1 MITYR
6 ARKLLMGRSRK
17 GRDVSG
23 VIVLDKPRG
32 MTSSTAVQRVKS
44 LFGARKVG
52 HTGSLDPLATGVL
65 PLCFGEATKFSR
77 FLLTSDKKYW
87 VKLKLGIRT
96 ASGDAD
102 AVTVETRSTVD
113 VTKDRVRQALE
124 GFRGEIDQIPSM
136 YSAIKY
142 QGKPLYKYAREGVEV
157 ERESRRITVY
167 SIELLTFLGSE
178 MTLQVH
184 CSKGTY
190 VRTIADDL
198 GEQLEC
204 GAHVVE
210 LRRLM
215 AGPFKEADL
224 VTLGEIEN
232 ARAEGQLETLL
243 APVSSAVSQW
253 PTVRLNEAS
262 AYYLRQG
269 QPVLVPHA
277 PAEGWVQLRESC
289 SNDDW
294 FLGMGEIME
303 DGRIAPRRLVLGGR
317 EL

>member
-1 MITYR
+1 
-6 ARKLLMGRSRK
+6 MGRNRK
-17 GRDVSG
+17 GRDLSG
-23 VIVLDKPRG
+23 VVVLDKPRD
-32 MTSSTAVQRVKS
+32 MTSSDAVQHVKS
-44 LFGARKVG
+44 SFNARKVG

-102 AVTVETRSTVD
+102 GDVVEERSTD
-113 VTKDRVRQALE
+113 GVTQDRIQHALE
-124 GFRGEIDQIPSM
+124 SFRGEIDQIPSM

-142 QGKPLYKYAREGVEV
+142 RGKPLYKYARQGVEI
-157 ERESRRITVY
+157 EREPRRINVY
-167 SIELLTFLGSE
+167 SIELSTFSGSE
-178 MTLQVH
+178 MTLCVH

-190 VRTIADDL
+190 VRTIVDDL
-198 GEQLEC
+198 GEQLGC

-215 AGPFKEADL
+215 AGPFKESDM
-224 VTLGEIEN
+224 VTFEEIET
-232 ARAEGQLETLL
+232 ARVDGRLDELL
-243 APVSSAVSQW
+243 APISSAVSQW
-253 PTVRLNEAS
+253 PAVRLSATS
-262 AYYLRQG
+262 AYYIRQG

-277 PAEGWVQLRESC
+277 PSEGWVQLRESC
-289 SNDDW
+289 SNDEW

-303 DGRIAPRRLVLGGR
+303 DGRVAPRRLILGER
-317 EL
+317 KL

>member
-1 MITYR
+1 
-6 ARKLLMGRSRK
+6 MGRNRK
-17 GRDVSG
+17 GRDLSG
-23 VIVLDKPRG
+23 VVVLDKPRD
-32 MTSSTAVQRVKS
+32 MTSSDAVQHVKS
-44 LFGARKVG
+44 SFNARKVG

-102 AVTVETRSTVD
+102 GDVVEERSTD
-113 VTKDRVRQALE
+113 GVTQDRIQHALE
-124 GFRGEIDQIPSM
+124 SFRGEIDQIPSM

-142 QGKPLYKYAREGVEV
+142 RGKPLYKYARQGVEI
-157 ERESRRITVY
+157 EREPRRINVY
-167 SIELLTFLGSE
+167 SIELSTFSGSE
-178 MTLQVH
+178 MTLCVH

-190 VRTIADDL
+190 VRTIVDDL
-198 GEQLEC
+198 GEQLGC

-215 AGPFKEADL
+215 AGPFTESDM
-224 VTLGEIEN
+224 VTFEEIET
-232 ARAEGQLETLL
+232 ARVDGRLDELL
-243 APVSSAVSQW
+243 APISSAVSQW
-253 PTVRLNEAS
+253 PAVRLSATS
-262 AYYLRQG
+262 AYYIRQG

-277 PAEGWVQLRESC
+277 PSEGWVQLRESC
-289 SNDDW
+289 SNDEW

-303 DGRIAPRRLVLGGR
+303 DGRVAPRRLILGER
-317 EL
+317 KL

>member
-1 MITYR
+1 
-6 ARKLLMGRSRK
+6 MGRNRK
-17 GRDVSG
+17 GRDLSG
-23 VIVLDKPRG
+23 VVVLDKPRD
-32 MTSSTAVQRVKS
+32 MTSSDAVQHVKS
-44 LFGARKVG
+44 SFNARKVG

-102 AVTVETRSTVD
+102 GDVVEERSTD
-113 VTKDRVRQALE
+113 GVTQDRIQHALE
-124 GFRGEIDQIPSM
+124 SFRGEIDQIPSM

-142 QGKPLYKYAREGVEV
+142 RGKPLYKYARQGVEI
-157 ERESRRITVY
+157 ERESRRINVY
-167 SIELLTFLGSE
+167 SIELSTFSGSE
-178 MTLQVH
+178 MTLRVH

-190 VRTIADDL
+190 VRTIVDDL
-198 GEQLEC
+198 GEQLGC

-215 AGPFKEADL
+215 AGPFTESDM
-224 VTLGEIEN
+224 VTFEEIET
-232 ARAEGQLETLL
+232 ARVDGRLDELL
-243 APVSSAVSQW
+243 APISSAVSQW
-253 PTVRLNEAS
+253 PAVRLSATS
-262 AYYLRQG
+262 AYYIRQG

-277 PAEGWVQLRESC
+277 PSEGWVQLRESC
-289 SNDDW
+289 SNDEW

-303 DGRIAPRRLVLGGR
+303 DGRVAPRRLILGER
-317 EL
+317 KL

>member
-1 MITYR
+1 
-6 ARKLLMGRSRK
+6 MGRNRK
-17 GRDVSG
+17 GRDLSG
-23 VIVLDKPRG
+23 VVVLDKPRD
-32 MTSSTAVQRVKS
+32 MTSSDAVQHVKS
-44 LFGARKVG
+44 SFNARKVG

-102 AVTVETRSTVD
+102 GDVVEERSTD
-113 VTKDRVRQALE
+113 GVTQDRIQHALE
-124 GFRGEIDQIPSM
+124 SFRGEIDQIPSM

-142 QGKPLYKYAREGVEV
+142 RGKPLYKYARQGVEI
-157 ERESRRITVY
+157 ERESRRINVY
-167 SIELLTFLGSE
+167 SIELSTFSGSE
-178 MTLQVH
+178 MTLRVH

-190 VRTIADDL
+190 VRTIVDDL
-198 GEQLEC
+198 GEQLGC

-215 AGPFKEADL
+215 AGPFKESDM
-224 VTLGEIEN
+224 VTFEEIET
-232 ARAEGQLETLL
+232 ARVDGSLDELL
-243 APVSSAVSQW
+243 APISSAVSQW
-253 PTVRLNEAS
+253 PAVRLSATS
-262 AYYLRQG
+262 AYYIRQG

-277 PAEGWVQLRESC
+277 PSEGWVQLRESC
-289 SNDDW
+289 SNDEW

-303 DGRIAPRRLVLGGR
+303 DGRVAPRRLILGER
-317 EL
+317 KL

>member
-1 MITYR
+1 
-6 ARKLLMGRSRK
+6 MGRNRK
-17 GRDVSG
+17 GRDLSG
-23 VIVLDKPRG
+23 VVVLDKPRD
-32 MTSSTAVQRVKS
+32 MTSSDAVQHVKS
-44 LFGARKVG
+44 SFNARKVG

-102 AVTVETRSTVD
+102 GDVVEERSTD
-113 VTKDRVRQALE
+113 GVTQDRIQHALE
-124 GFRGEIDQIPSM
+124 SFRGEIDQIPSM

-142 QGKPLYKYAREGVEV
+142 RGKPLYKYARQGVEI
-157 ERESRRITVY
+157 ERESRRINVY
-167 SIELLTFLGSE
+167 SIELSTFSGSE
-178 MTLQVH
+178 MTLRVH

-190 VRTIADDL
+190 VRTIVDDL
-198 GEQLEC
+198 GEQLGC

-215 AGPFKEADL
+215 AGPFKESDM
-224 VTLGEIEN
+224 VTFEEIET
-232 ARAEGQLETLL
+232 ARVDGRLDELL
-243 APVSSAVSQW
+243 APISSAVSQW
-253 PTVRLNEAS
+253 PAVRLSATS
-262 AYYLRQG
+262 AYYIRQG

-277 PAEGWVQLRESC
+277 PSEGWVQLRESC
-289 SNDDW
+289 SNDEW

-303 DGRIAPRRLVLGGR
+303 DGRVAPRRLILGER
-317 EL
+317 KL

>member
-1 MITYR
+1 
-6 ARKLLMGRSRK
+6 MGRSRK

-96 ASGDAD
+96 ASGDSD

-198 GEQLEC
+198 GEQLQC

-303 DGRIAPRRLVLGGR
+303 DGRIAPRRLILGGR

>member
-1 MITYR
+1 
-6 ARKLLMGRSRK
+6 MGRNRK
-17 GRDVSG
+17 GRDLSG
-23 VIVLDKPRG
+23 VVVLDKPRD
-32 MTSSTAVQRVKS
+32 MTSSDAVQHVKS
-44 LFGARKVG
+44 SFNARKVG

-102 AVTVETRSTVD
+102 GDVVEERSTD
-113 VTKDRVRQALE
+113 GVTQDRIQHALE
-124 GFRGEIDQIPSM
+124 SFRGEIDQIPSM

-142 QGKPLYKYAREGVEV
+142 RGKPLYKYARQGVEI
-157 ERESRRITVY
+157 ERESRRINVY
-167 SIELLTFLGSE
+167 SIELSTFSGSE
-178 MTLQVH
+178 MTLRVH

-190 VRTIADDL
+190 VRTIVDDL
-198 GEQLEC
+198 GEQLGC

-215 AGPFKEADL
+215 AGPFTESDM
-224 VTLGEIEN
+224 VTFEEIET
-232 ARAEGQLETLL
+232 ARADGRLDELL
-243 APVSSAVSQW
+243 APISSAVSQW
-253 PTVRLNEAS
+253 PAVRLSATS
-262 AYYLRQG
+262 AYYIRQG

-277 PAEGWVQLRESC
+277 PSEGWVQLRESC
-289 SNDDW
+289 SNDEW

-303 DGRIAPRRLVLGGR
+303 DGRVAPRRLILGER
-317 EL
+317 KL

>member
-1 MITYR
+1 
-6 ARKLLMGRSRK
+6 MGRNRK
-17 GRDVSG
+17 GRDLSG
-23 VIVLDKPRG
+23 VVVLDKPRD
-32 MTSSTAVQRVKS
+32 MTSSDAVQHVKS
-44 LFGARKVG
+44 SFNARKVG

-102 AVTVETRSTVD
+102 GDVVEERSTD
-113 VTKDRVRQALE
+113 GVTQDRIQHALE
-124 GFRGEIDQIPSM
+124 SFRGEIDQIPSM

-142 QGKPLYKYAREGVEV
+142 RGKPLYKYARQGVEI
-157 ERESRRITVY
+157 ERESRRINVY
-167 SIELLTFLGSE
+167 SIELSTFSGSE
-178 MTLQVH
+178 MTLRVH

-190 VRTIADDL
+190 VRTIVDDL
-198 GEQLEC
+198 GEQLGC

-215 AGPFKEADL
+215 AGPFKESDM
-224 VTLGEIEN
+224 VTFEEIET
-232 ARAEGQLETLL
+232 ARVDGRLDELL
-243 APVSSAVSQW
+243 APISSAVSQW
-253 PTVRLNEAS
+253 PAVRLSAAS
-262 AYYLRQG
+262 AYYIRQG

-277 PAEGWVQLRESC
+277 PSEGWVQLRESC
-289 SNDDW
+289 SNDEW

-303 DGRIAPRRLVLGGR
+303 DGRVAPRRLILGER
-317 EL
+317 KL

>member
-1 MITYR
+1 
-6 ARKLLMGRSRK
+6 MGRSRK

-23 VIVLDKPRG
+23 IIVLDKPRG

-96 ASGDAD
+96 ASGDSD

-124 GFRGEIDQIPSM
+124 SFRGEIDQIPSM

-277 PAEGWVQLRESC
+277 PVEGWVQLRESC

-303 DGRIAPRRLVLGGR
+303 DGRIAPRRLILGGR

>member
-1 MITYR
+1 
-6 ARKLLMGRSRK
+6 MGRNRK
-17 GRDVSG
+17 GRDLSG
-23 VIVLDKPRG
+23 VVVLDKPRD
-32 MTSSTAVQRVKS
+32 MTSSDAVQHVKS
-44 LFGARKVG
+44 SFNARKVG

-102 AVTVETRSTVD
+102 GDVVEERSTD
-113 VTKDRVRQALE
+113 GVTQDRIQHALE
-124 GFRGEIDQIPSM
+124 SFRGEIDQIPSM

-142 QGKPLYKYAREGVEV
+142 RGKPLYKYARQGVEI
-157 ERESRRITVY
+157 ERESRRINVY
-167 SIELLTFLGSE
+167 SIELSTFSGSE
-178 MTLQVH
+178 MTLHVH

-190 VRTIADDL
+190 VRTIVDDL
-198 GEQLEC
+198 GEQLGC

-215 AGPFKEADL
+215 AGPFTESDM
-224 VTLGEIEN
+224 VTFEEIET
-232 ARAEGQLETLL
+232 ARVDGRLDELL
-243 APVSSAVSQW
+243 APISSAVSQW
-253 PTVRLNEAS
+253 PAVRLSATS
-262 AYYLRQG
+262 AYYIRQG

-277 PAEGWVQLRESC
+277 PSEGWVQLRESC
-289 SNDDW
+289 SNDEW

-303 DGRIAPRRLVLGGR
+303 DGRVAPRRLILGER
-317 EL
+317 KL

>member
-1 MITYR
+1 
-6 ARKLLMGRSRK
+6 MGRSRK

-23 VIVLDKPRG
+23 VVVLDKPPG

-96 ASGDAD
+96 ASGDSD

-124 GFRGEIDQIPSM
+124 SFRGEIDQIPSM

-142 QGKPLYKYAREGVEV
+142 QGKPLYQYAREGVEV

-215 AGPFKEADL
+215 AGPFKEEDL
-224 VTLGEIEN
+224 VTLGEIES
-232 ARAEGQLETLL
+232 ARAEGHLEKLL

-303 DGRIAPRRLVLGGR
+303 DGRIAPRRLILGGR

>member
-1 MITYR
+1 
-6 ARKLLMGRSRK
+6 MGRNRK
-17 GRDVSG
+17 GRDLSG
-23 VIVLDKPRG
+23 VVVLDKPRD
-32 MTSSTAVQRVKS
+32 MTSSDAVQHVKS
-44 LFGARKVG
+44 SFNARKVG

-102 AVTVETRSTVD
+102 GDVVEERSTD
-113 VTKDRVRQALE
+113 GVTQDRIQHALE
-124 GFRGEIDQIPSM
+124 SFRGEIDQIPSM

-142 QGKPLYKYAREGVEV
+142 RGKPLYKYARQGVEI
-157 ERESRRITVY
+157 ERESRRINVY
-167 SIELLTFLGSE
+167 SIELSTFSGSE
-178 MTLQVH
+178 MTLCVH

-190 VRTIADDL
+190 VRTIVDDL
-198 GEQLEC
+198 GEQLGC

-215 AGPFKEADL
+215 AGPFKESDM
-224 VTLGEIEN
+224 VTFEEIET
-232 ARAEGQLETLL
+232 ARVDGRLDELL
-243 APVSSAVSQW
+243 APISSAVSQW
-253 PTVRLNEAS
+253 PAVRLSATS
-262 AYYLRQG
+262 AYYIRQG

-277 PAEGWVQLRESC
+277 PSEGWVQLRESC
-289 SNDDW
+289 SNDEW

-303 DGRIAPRRLVLGGR
+303 DGRVAPRRLILGER
-317 EL
+317 KL

>member
-1 MITYR
+1 
-6 ARKLLMGRSRK
+6 
-17 GRDVSG
+17 
-23 VIVLDKPRG
+23 
-32 MTSSTAVQRVKS
+32 
-44 LFGARKVG
+44 
-52 HTGSLDPLATGVL
+52 VL

-96 ASGDAD
+96 ASGDSD
-102 AVTVETRSTVD
+102 AVVVETRSTVN
-113 VTKDRVRQALE
+113 VTEDRVRQALE

-142 QGKPLYKYAREGVEV
+142 QGKPLYQYAREGVEV

-215 AGPFKEADL
+215 AGPFKEEDL
-224 VTLGEIEN
+224 VTLGEIES
-232 ARAEGQLETLL
+232 ARAEGHLEKLL

-303 DGRIAPRRLVLGGR
+303 DGRIAPRRLILGGR

>member
-1 MITYR
+1 
-6 ARKLLMGRSRK
+6 MGRNRK
-17 GRDVSG
+17 GRDLSG
-23 VIVLDKPRG
+23 VVVLDKPRD
-32 MTSSTAVQRVKS
+32 MTSSDAVQHVKS
-44 LFGARKVG
+44 SFNARKVG

-102 AVTVETRSTVD
+102 GDVVEERSTD
-113 VTKDRVRQALE
+113 GVTQDRIQHALDS
-124 GFRGEIDQIPSM
+124 FRGEIDQIPSM

-142 QGKPLYKYAREGVEV
+142 RGKPLYKYARQGVEI
-157 ERESRRITVY
+157 EREPRRINVY
-167 SIELLTFLGSE
+167 SIELSTFSGSE
-178 MTLQVH
+178 MTLRVH

-190 VRTIADDL
+190 VRTIVDDL
-198 GEQLEC
+198 GEQLGC

-215 AGPFKEADL
+215 AGPFKESDM
-224 VTLGEIEN
+224 VTFEEIET
-232 ARAEGQLETLL
+232 ARVDGRLDELL
-243 APVSSAVSQW
+243 APISSAVSQW
-253 PTVRLNEAS
+253 PAVRLSATS
-262 AYYLRQG
+262 AYYIRQG

-277 PAEGWVQLRESC
+277 PSEGWVQLRESC
-289 SNDDW
+289 SNDEW

-303 DGRIAPRRLVLGGR
+303 DGRVAPRRLILGER
-317 EL
+317 KL

>member
-1 MITYR
+1 
-6 ARKLLMGRSRK
+6 MGRSRK

-32 MTSSTAVQRVKS
+32 MPSSTAVQRVKS

-96 ASGDAD
+96 ASGDSD
-102 AVTVETRSTVD
+102 AVVVETRSTVN
-113 VTKDRVRQALE
+113 VTEDRVRQALE

-142 QGKPLYKYAREGVEV
+142 QGKPLYQYAREGVEV

-215 AGPFKEADL
+215 AGPFKEEDL
-224 VTLGEIEN
+224 VTLGEIES
-232 ARAEGQLETLL
+232 ARAEGHLEKLL

-303 DGRIAPRRLVLGGR
+303 DGRIAPRRLILGGR

>member
-1 MITYR
+1 
-6 ARKLLMGRSRK
+6 MGRNRK
-17 GRDVSG
+17 GRDLSG
-23 VIVLDKPRG
+23 VVVLDKPRD
-32 MTSSTAVQRVKS
+32 MTSSDAVQHVKS
-44 LFGARKVG
+44 SFNARKVG

-102 AVTVETRSTVD
+102 ADIVDERSTD
-113 VTKDRVRQALE
+113 GVTQDRIQHALE
-124 GFRGEIDQIPSM
+124 SFRGEIDQIPSM

-142 QGKPLYKYAREGVEV
+142 RGKPLYKYARQGVEI
-157 ERESRRITVY
+157 ERESRRINVY
-167 SIELLTFLGSE
+167 SIELSTFSGSE
-178 MTLQVH
+178 MTLRVH

-190 VRTIADDL
+190 VRTIVDDL
-198 GEQLEC
+198 GEQLGC

-215 AGPFKEADL
+215 AGPFTESDL
-224 VTLGEIEN
+224 VTFEEIET
-232 ARAEGQLETLL
+232 ARVDGRLDELL
-243 APVSSAVSQW
+243 APISSAVSQW
-253 PTVRLNEAS
+253 PAVRLSATS
-262 AYYLRQG
+262 AYYIRQG

-277 PAEGWVQLRESC
+277 PSEGWVQLRESC
-289 SNDDW
+289 SNDEW

-303 DGRIAPRRLVLGGR
+303 DGRVAPRRLILGER
-317 EL
+317 KL

>member
-1 MITYR
+1 
-6 ARKLLMGRSRK
+6 MGRSRK

-23 VIVLDKPRG
+23 VIVFDKPRG

-113 VTKDRVRQALE
+113 VTKDRVQQALE

-142 QGKPLYKYAREGVEV
+142 QGKPLYKL
-157 ERESRRITVY
+157 SLIH
-167 SIELLTFLGSE
+167 I
-178 MTLQVH
+178 
-184 CSKGTY
+184 
-190 VRTIADDL
+190 
-198 GEQLEC
+198 
-204 GAHVVE
+204 
-210 LRRLM
+210 
-215 AGPFKEADL
+215 
-224 VTLGEIEN
+224 
-232 ARAEGQLETLL
+232 
-243 APVSSAVSQW
+243 
-253 PTVRLNEAS
+253 
-262 AYYLRQG
+262 
-269 QPVLVPHA
+269 
-277 PAEGWVQLRESC
+277 
-289 SNDDW
+289 
-294 FLGMGEIME
+294 
-303 DGRIAPRRLVLGGR
+303 
-317 EL
+317 

>member
-1 MITYR
+1 
-6 ARKLLMGRSRK
+6 MGRNRK
-17 GRDVSG
+17 GRDLSG
-23 VIVLDKPRG
+23 VVVLDKPRD
-32 MTSSTAVQRVKS
+32 MTSSDAVQHVKS
-44 LFGARKVG
+44 SFNARKVG

-102 AVTVETRSTVD
+102 GDVVEERSTD
-113 VTKDRVRQALE
+113 GVTQDRIQHALE
-124 GFRGEIDQIPSM
+124 SFRGEIDQIPSM

-142 QGKPLYKYAREGVEV
+142 RGKPLYKYARQGVEI
-157 ERESRRITVY
+157 EREPRRINVY
-167 SIELLTFLGSE
+167 SIELSTFSGSE
-178 MTLQVH
+178 MTLRVH

-190 VRTIADDL
+190 VRTIVDDL
-198 GEQLEC
+198 GEQLGC

-215 AGPFKEADL
+215 AGPFKESDM
-224 VTLGEIEN
+224 VTFEEIET
-232 ARAEGQLETLL
+232 ARVDGRLDELL
-243 APVSSAVSQW
+243 APISSAVSQW
-253 PTVRLNEAS
+253 PAVRLSATS
-262 AYYLRQG
+262 AYYIRQG

-277 PAEGWVQLRESC
+277 PSEGWVQLRESC
-289 SNDDW
+289 SNDEW

-303 DGRIAPRRLVLGGR
+303 DGRVAPRRLILGER
-317 EL
+317 KL

>member
-1 MITYR
+1 
-6 ARKLLMGRSRK
+6 MGRNRK
-17 GRDVSG
+17 GRDLSG
-23 VIVLDKPRG
+23 VVVLDKPRD
-32 MTSSTAVQRVKS
+32 MTSSDAVQHVKS
-44 LFGARKVG
+44 SFNARKVG

-102 AVTVETRSTVD
+102 GDVVEERSTD
-113 VTKDRVRQALE
+113 GVTQDRIQHALE
-124 GFRGEIDQIPSM
+124 SFRGEIDQIPSM

-142 QGKPLYKYAREGVEV
+142 RGKPLYKYAREGVEI
-157 ERESRRITVY
+157 ERESRRINVY
-167 SIELLTFLGSE
+167 SIELSTFDGSE
-178 MTLQVH
+178 MTLCVH

-190 VRTIADDL
+190 VRTIVDDL
-198 GEQLEC
+198 GEQLGC

-215 AGPFKEADL
+215 AGPFKESDM
-224 VTLGEIEN
+224 VTFEEIET
-232 ARAEGQLETLL
+232 ARVDGRLDELL
-243 APVSSAVSQW
+243 APISSAVSQW
-253 PTVRLNEAS
+253 PAVRLSAAS
-262 AYYLRQG
+262 AYYIRQG

-277 PAEGWVQLRESC
+277 PSEGWVQLRESC
-289 SNDDW
+289 SNDEW

-303 DGRIAPRRLVLGGR
+303 DGRVAPRRLILGER
-317 EL
+317 KL

>member
-1 MITYR
+1 
-6 ARKLLMGRSRK
+6 MGRNRK
-17 GRDVSG
+17 GRDLSG
-23 VIVLDKPRG
+23 VVVLDKPRD
-32 MTSSTAVQRVKS
+32 MTSSDVVQHVKS
-44 LFGARKVG
+44 SFNARKVG

-102 AVTVETRSTVD
+102 GDVVEERSTD
-113 VTKDRVRQALE
+113 GVTQDRIQHVLE
-124 GFRGEIDQIPSM
+124 RFRGEIDQIPSM

-142 QGKPLYKYAREGVEV
+142 RGKPLYKYARQGVEI
-157 ERESRRITVY
+157 ERESRRINVY
-167 SIELLTFLGSE
+167 SIELSTFSGSE
-178 MTLQVH
+178 MTLRVH

-190 VRTIADDL
+190 VRTIVDDL
-198 GEQLEC
+198 GEQLGC

-215 AGPFKEADL
+215 AGPFKESDM
-224 VTLGEIEN
+224 VTFEEIET
-232 ARAEGQLETLL
+232 ARVDGSLDELL
-243 APVSSAVSQW
+243 APISSAVSQW
-253 PTVRLNEAS
+253 PAVRLSAAS
-262 AYYLRQG
+262 AYYIRQG

-277 PAEGWVQLRESC
+277 PSEGWVQLRESC
-289 SNDDW
+289 SNDEW

-303 DGRIAPRRLVLGGR
+303 DGRVAPRRLILGER
-317 EL
+317 KL

>member
-1 MITYR
+1 
-6 ARKLLMGRSRK
+6 MGRSRK

-23 VIVLDKPRG
+23 VVVLDKPPG

-96 ASGDAD
+96 ASGDSD
-102 AVTVETRSTVD
+102 AVVVETRSTVD

-124 GFRGEIDQIPSM
+124 SFRGEIDQIPSM

-142 QGKPLYKYAREGVEV
+142 QGKPLYQYAREGVEV

-303 DGRIAPRRLVLGGR
+303 DGRIAPRRLILGGR

>member
-1 MITYR
+1 
-6 ARKLLMGRSRK
+6 MGRNRK
-17 GRDVSG
+17 GRDLSG
-23 VIVLDKPRG
+23 VVVLDKPRD
-32 MTSSTAVQRVKS
+32 MTSSDAVQHVKS
-44 LFGARKVG
+44 SFNARKVG

-102 AVTVETRSTVD
+102 GDVVEERSTD
-113 VTKDRVRQALE
+113 GVTQDRIQHALE
-124 GFRGEIDQIPSM
+124 SFRGEIDQIPSM

-142 QGKPLYKYAREGVEV
+142 RGKPLYKYARQGVEI
-157 ERESRRITVY
+157 ERESRRINVY
-167 SIELLTFLGSE
+167 SIELSTFSGSE
-178 MTLQVH
+178 MTLRVH

-190 VRTIADDL
+190 VRTIVDDL
-198 GEQLEC
+198 GEQLGC

-215 AGPFKEADL
+215 AGPFKESDM
-224 VTLGEIEN
+224 VTFEEIET
-232 ARAEGQLETLL
+232 ARADGRLDELL
-243 APVSSAVSQW
+243 APISSAVSQW
-253 PTVRLNEAS
+253 PAVRLSATS
-262 AYYLRQG
+262 AYYIRQG

-277 PAEGWVQLRESC
+277 PSEGWVQLRESC
-289 SNDDW
+289 SNDEW

-303 DGRIAPRRLVLGGR
+303 DGRVAPRRLILGER
-317 EL
+317 KL

>member
-1 MITYR
+1 
-6 ARKLLMGRSRK
+6 MGRNRK
-17 GRDVSG
+17 GRDLSG
-23 VIVLDKPRG
+23 VVVLDKPRD
-32 MTSSTAVQRVKS
+32 MTSSDAVQHVKS
-44 LFGARKVG
+44 SFNARKVG

-102 AVTVETRSTVD
+102 GDVVEERSTD
-113 VTKDRVRQALE
+113 GVTQDRIQHALE
-124 GFRGEIDQIPSM
+124 SFRGEIDQIPSM

-142 QGKPLYKYAREGVEV
+142 RGKPLYKYARQGVEI
-157 ERESRRITVY
+157 ERESRRINVY
-167 SIELLTFLGSE
+167 SIELSTFSGSE
-178 MTLQVH
+178 MTLRVH

-190 VRTIADDL
+190 VRTIVDDL
-198 GEQLEC
+198 GEQLGC

-215 AGPFKEADL
+215 AGPFKESDM
-224 VTLGEIEN
+224 VTFEEIET
-232 ARAEGQLETLL
+232 ARADGRLDELL
-243 APVSSAVSQW
+243 APISSAVSQW
-253 PTVRLNEAS
+253 PAVRLSAAS
-262 AYYLRQG
+262 AYYIRQG

-277 PAEGWVQLRESC
+277 PSEGWVQLRESC
-289 SNDDW
+289 SNDEW

-303 DGRIAPRRLVLGGR
+303 DGRVAPRRLILGER
-317 EL
+317 KL

>member
-1 MITYR
+1 
-6 ARKLLMGRSRK
+6 MGRNRK
-17 GRDVSG
+17 GRDLSG
-23 VIVLDKPRG
+23 VVVLDKPRD
-32 MTSSTAVQRVKS
+32 MTSSDAVQHVKS
-44 LFGARKVG
+44 SFNARKVG

-102 AVTVETRSTVD
+102 ADVVEERSTD
-113 VTKDRVRQALE
+113 GVTQDRIQHALE
-124 GFRGEIDQIPSM
+124 SFRGEIDQIPSM

-142 QGKPLYKYAREGVEV
+142 RGKPLYKYARQGVEI
-157 ERESRRITVY
+157 ERESRRINVY
-167 SIELLTFLGSE
+167 SIELSTFSGSE
-178 MTLQVH
+178 MTLRVH

-190 VRTIADDL
+190 VRTIVDDL
-198 GEQLEC
+198 GEQLGC

-215 AGPFKEADL
+215 AGPFKESDM
-224 VTLGEIEN
+224 VTFEEIET
-232 ARAEGQLETLL
+232 ARADGRLDELL
-243 APVSSAVSQW
+243 APISSAVSQW
-253 PTVRLNEAS
+253 PAVRLSATS
-262 AYYLRQG
+262 AYYIRQG

-277 PAEGWVQLRESC
+277 PSEGWVQLRESC
-289 SNDDW
+289 SNDEW

-303 DGRIAPRRLVLGGR
+303 DGRVAPRRLILGER
-317 EL
+317 KL

>member
-1 MITYR
+1 
-6 ARKLLMGRSRK
+6 
-17 GRDVSG
+17 
-23 VIVLDKPRG
+23 
-32 MTSSTAVQRVKS
+32 
-44 LFGARKVG
+44 
-52 HTGSLDPLATGVL
+52 
-65 PLCFGEATKFSR
+65 
-77 FLLTSDKKYW
+77 
-87 VKLKLGIRT
+87 
-96 ASGDAD
+96 
-102 AVTVETRSTVD
+102 
-113 VTKDRVRQALE
+113 
-124 GFRGEIDQIPSM
+124 M

-142 QGKPLYKYAREGVEV
+142 QGKPLYQYAREGVEV

-232 ARAEGQLETLL
+232 ALAEGQLETLL

-303 DGRIAPRRLVLGGR
+303 DGRIAPRRLILGGR

>member
-1 MITYR
+1 
-6 ARKLLMGRSRK
+6 MGRNRK
-17 GRDVSG
+17 GRDLSG
-23 VIVLDKPRG
+23 VVVLDKPRD
-32 MTSSTAVQRVKS
+32 MTSSDAVQHVKS
-44 LFGARKVG
+44 SFNARKVG

-102 AVTVETRSTVD
+102 GDVVEERSTD
-113 VTKDRVRQALE
+113 GVTQDRIQHALE
-124 GFRGEIDQIPSM
+124 SFRGEIDQIPSM

-142 QGKPLYKYAREGVEV
+142 RGKPLYKYARQGVEI
-157 ERESRRITVY
+157 ERESRRINVY
-167 SIELLTFLGSE
+167 SIELSTFDGSE
-178 MTLQVH
+178 MTLCVH

-190 VRTIADDL
+190 VRTIVDDL
-198 GEQLEC
+198 GEQLGC

-215 AGPFKEADL
+215 AGPFKESDM
-224 VTLGEIEN
+224 VTFEEIET
-232 ARAEGQLETLL
+232 ARADGRLDELL
-243 APVSSAVSQW
+243 APISSAVSQW
-253 PTVRLNEAS
+253 PAVRLSATS
-262 AYYLRQG
+262 AYYIRQG

-277 PAEGWVQLRESC
+277 PSEGWVQLRESC
-289 SNDDW
+289 SNDEW

-303 DGRIAPRRLVLGGR
+303 DGRVAPRRLILGER
-317 EL
+317 KL

>member
-1 MITYR
+1 
-6 ARKLLMGRSRK
+6 MGRSRK

-23 VIVLDKPRG
+23 VIVLDKPQG
-32 MTSSTAVQRVKS
+32 ITSSAAVQRVKS

-52 HTGSLDPLATGVL
+52 HTVSLDPLATGVL

-77 FLLTSDKKYW
+77 FLLTSDKTYW

-102 AVTVETRSTVD
+102 ADIVKRRSIENVTE
-113 VTKDRVRQALE
+113 DRVEQALE

-142 QGKPLYKYAREGVEV
+142 QGKPLYQYAREGVDV

-178 MTLQVH
+178 ITLQVH

-198 GEQLEC
+198 GEQLKC

-210 LRRLM
+210 LRRLV
-215 AGPFKEADL
+215 AGPFKESDS
-224 VTLGEIEN
+224 VTLGEIES
-232 ARAEGQLETLL
+232 ARTEGRLDTLL

-253 PTVRLNEAS
+253 PSVRLSEAS

-269 QPVLVPHA
+269 QPVVVPHA
-277 PAEGWVQLRESC
+277 PAEGWVQLRESGANA
-289 SNDDW
+289 NDEW
-294 FLGMGEIME
+294 FLGMGEIIE
-303 DGRIAPRRLVLGGR
+303 DGRIAPRRLIFGGR

>member
-1 MITYR
+1 
-6 ARKLLMGRSRK
+6 MGRSRK

-96 ASGDAD
+96 ASGDSD

-124 GFRGEIDQIPSM
+124 SFRGEIDQIPSM

-303 DGRIAPRRLVLGGR
+303 DGRIAPRRLILGGR

>member
-1 MITYR
+1 
-6 ARKLLMGRSRK
+6 MGRNRK
-17 GRDVSG
+17 GRDLSG
-23 VIVLDKPRG
+23 VVVLDKPRD
-32 MTSSTAVQRVKS
+32 MTSSDAVQHVKS
-44 LFGARKVG
+44 SFNARKVG

-102 AVTVETRSTVD
+102 GDVVEERSTD
-113 VTKDRVRQALE
+113 GVTQDRIQHALE
-124 GFRGEIDQIPSM
+124 SFRGEIDQIPSM

-142 QGKPLYKYAREGVEV
+142 RGKPLYKYAREGVEI
-157 ERESRRITVY
+157 ERESRRINVY
-167 SIELLTFLGSE
+167 SIELSTFDGSE
-178 MTLQVH
+178 MTLCVH

-190 VRTIADDL
+190 VRTIVDDL
-198 GEQLEC
+198 GEQLGC

-215 AGPFKEADL
+215 AGPFKESDM
-224 VTLGEIEN
+224 VTFEEIET
-232 ARAEGQLETLL
+232 ARVDGRLDELL
-243 APVSSAVSQW
+243 APISSAVSQW
-253 PTVRLNEAS
+253 PAVRLSATS
-262 AYYLRQG
+262 AYYIRQG

-277 PAEGWVQLRESC
+277 PSEGWVQLRESC
-289 SNDDW
+289 SNDEW

-303 DGRIAPRRLVLGGR
+303 DGRVAPRRLILGER
-317 EL
+317 KL

>member
-1 MITYR
+1 
-6 ARKLLMGRSRK
+6 MGRSRK

-23 VIVLDKPRG
+23 VIVLDKPPG

-52 HTGSLDPLATGVL
+52 HTGSLDPLAPGVL

-96 ASGDAD
+96 ASGDSD
-102 AVTVETRSTVD
+102 AVVVETRSTVN
-113 VTKDRVRQALE
+113 VTEDRVRQALE

-142 QGKPLYKYAREGVEV
+142 QGKPLYQYAREGVEV

-190 VRTIADDL
+190 IRTIADDL

-204 GAHVVE
+204 GAHDVE

-215 AGPFKEADL
+215 AGPFKEEDL
-224 VTLGEIEN
+224 VTLGEIAS
-232 ARAEGQLETLL
+232 ARAEGHLEKLL

-289 SNDDW
+289 SSDDW

-303 DGRIAPRRLVLGGR
+303 DGRIAPRRLILGGR

>member
-1 MITYR
+1 MIAYR

-96 ASGDAD
+96 ASGDSD

-124 GFRGEIDQIPSM
+124 SFRGEIDQIPSM

-178 MTLQVH
+178 MTLRVH

-198 GEQLEC
+198 GEQLQC

-224 VTLGEIEN
+224 VTLGKIEN

-303 DGRIAPRRLVLGGR
+303 DGRIAPRRLILGGR

>member
-1 MITYR
+1 
-6 ARKLLMGRSRK
+6 MGRSRK

-96 ASGDAD
+96 ASGDSD

-124 GFRGEIDQIPSM
+124 SFRGEIDQIPSM

-142 QGKPLYKYAREGVEV
+142 QGKPLYKYAREGIEV

-232 ARAEGQLETLL
+232 ARAEGQLEPWL
-243 APVSSAVSQW
+243 APGSRAVSQW

-303 DGRIAPRRLVLGGR
+303 DGRIAPRRLILGGR

>member
-1 MITYR
+1 
-6 ARKLLMGRSRK
+6 MGRNRK
-17 GRDVSG
+17 GRDLSG
-23 VIVLDKPRG
+23 VVVLDKPRD
-32 MTSSTAVQRVKS
+32 MTSSDAVQHVKS
-44 LFGARKVG
+44 SFNARKVG

-102 AVTVETRSTVD
+102 ADVVEERSTD
-113 VTKDRVRQALE
+113 GVTQDRIQHALE
-124 GFRGEIDQIPSM
+124 SFRGEIDQIPSM

-142 QGKPLYKYAREGVEV
+142 RGKPLYKYARQGVEI
-157 ERESRRITVY
+157 ERESRRINVY
-167 SIELLTFLGSE
+167 SIELSTFSGSE
-178 MTLQVH
+178 MTLRVH

-190 VRTIADDL
+190 VRTIVDDL
-198 GEQLEC
+198 GEQLGC

-215 AGPFKEADL
+215 AGPFKESDM
-224 VTLGEIEN
+224 VTFEEIET
-232 ARAEGQLETLL
+232 ARVDGRLDELL
-243 APVSSAVSQW
+243 APISSAVSQW
-253 PTVRLNEAS
+253 PAVRLSATS
-262 AYYLRQG
+262 AYYIRQG

-277 PAEGWVQLRESC
+277 PSEGWVQLRESC
-289 SNDDW
+289 SNDEW

-303 DGRIAPRRLVLGGR
+303 DGRVAPRRLILGER
-317 EL
+317 KL